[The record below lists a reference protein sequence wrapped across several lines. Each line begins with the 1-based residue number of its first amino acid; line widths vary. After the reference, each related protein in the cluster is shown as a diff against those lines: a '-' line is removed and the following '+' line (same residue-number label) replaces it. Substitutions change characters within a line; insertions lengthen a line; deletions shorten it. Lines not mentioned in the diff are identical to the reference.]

1 MICKRN
7 YILCLFFIVGPLC
20 GSLLLAEAAES
31 RSFKCYYLIRL
42 PILLRVYVYPAGV
55 LYIMQRL
62 VKDVLCQGEAPM
74 QVHEGNELKRIAVWL
89 KL

>member
-1 MICKRN
+1 M
-7 YILCLFFIVGPLC
+7 LLFDPSSYPFEGV
-20 GSLLLAEAAES
+20 
-31 RSFKCYYLIRL
+31 
-42 PILLRVYVYPAGV
+42 VYPAGV